1 MINFRLLRSR
11 GTKET
16 FVISFHRREKSSFS
30 ATCKCKLAAPLGFF
44 RGFGPRIEKS
54 ISV

>member
-11 GTKET
+11 GTRET

-30 ATCKCKLAAPLGFF
+30 ATKCKLATPLGFF

>member
-11 GTKET
+11 GTRET
-16 FVISFHRREKSSFS
+16 FVISFHTREKSSFS
-30 ATCKCKLAAPLGFF
+30 VKNCKLAAPLGFF